1 MGEEGFIL
9 VPSIL
14 CSLIYR
20 KAFCLTNFYF
30 SRNCLLPCQP
40 PWSLCHRFPR
50 IHPKWVLGKEKA
62 LSDNLLLQ
70 HWFLYRLQSGWFH
83 SFLGSL
89 HLKSS
94 PNLYFVESCFK
105 EHTKI
110 QNCFIR
116 VTLETKNPL
125 NFIEAIIHWQRWA
138 SYSQLTAVN
147 LACNHELSVFG
158 NATDSHTPTFR
169 ST

>member
-20 KAFCLTNFYF
+20 KAFCPTNFYF

-125 NFIEAIIHWQRWA
+125 NFIEAIISLTEMGFLQSTYCSESCLQSWVICIWHGYGLP
-138 SYSQLTAVN
+138 YSN
-147 LACNHELSVFG
+147 I
-158 NATDSHTPTFR
+158 
-169 ST
+169 